1 MKIRSEVGIPRP
13 PGSES
18 VTVSVWCDC
27 VEPAGVPLPER
38 ANTTRTRSQSPQSPP
53 QTENVEK

>member
-38 ANTTRTRSQSPQSPP
+38 ANTTRTRSQPPP